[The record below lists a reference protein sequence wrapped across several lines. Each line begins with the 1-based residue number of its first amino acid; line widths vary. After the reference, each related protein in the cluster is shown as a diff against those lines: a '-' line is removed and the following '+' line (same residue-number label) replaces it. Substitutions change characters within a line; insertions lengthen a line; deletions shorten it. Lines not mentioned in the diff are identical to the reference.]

1 MDKLNK
7 EILCNS
13 YRKEI
18 KDLEELILVY
28 VRNLPINNYDLIM
41 RGRSISLTLYEINNL
56 KEKLVNT
63 CFKR

>member
-1 MDKLNK
+1 MDSVSK
-7 EILCNS
+7 ETLCNS

-18 KDLEELILVY
+18 KDLQELLLVY
-28 VRNLPINNYDLIM
+28 VRNVPVNNYDLQM
-41 RGRSISLTLYEINNL
+41 RGRSISLTLYEIDKI